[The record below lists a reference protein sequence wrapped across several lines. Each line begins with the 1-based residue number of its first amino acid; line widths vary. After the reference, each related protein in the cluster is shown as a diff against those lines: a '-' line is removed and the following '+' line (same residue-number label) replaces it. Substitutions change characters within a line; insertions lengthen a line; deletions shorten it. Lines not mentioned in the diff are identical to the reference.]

1 MGFPT
6 WRHHALTARIA
17 PDFKKTK
24 KNYFMK
30 DHLRQKDGWAESP
43 KSEKGKYLFDWS
55 ISLHFQQNC
64 SIIHLLMPYQNEK

>member
-1 MGFPT
+1 
-6 WRHHALTARIA
+6 
-17 PDFKKTK
+17 
-24 KNYFMK
+24 MK